1 MAYAEFGK
9 LVKRLMDG
17 EAIVYVSDF
26 LNSSMIKYDKVSVG
40 RENA

>member
-17 EAIVYVSDF
+17 EAIVYITDF
-26 LNSSMIKYDKVSVG
+26 LNSSMIKYDKVCI
-40 RENA
+40 